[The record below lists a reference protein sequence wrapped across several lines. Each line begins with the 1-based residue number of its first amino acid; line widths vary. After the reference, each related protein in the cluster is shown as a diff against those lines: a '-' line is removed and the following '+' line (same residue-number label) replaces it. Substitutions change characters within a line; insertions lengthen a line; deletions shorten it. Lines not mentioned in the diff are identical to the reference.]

1 VVVVETGVAV
11 VWLTVVVV
19 ATGVDVVLL
28 KWALIQHLT
37 ILYQPRI
44 GGTYVGPVVVVVPVV
59 VPLGR
64 LPYTNCEPSNNGMLE
79 TRWLAVVKPWY
90 DQSLVGSQ
98 VPALMILN
106 WICYNLGSVKG
117 HACRFL
123 YLRKRD
129 RISLFTCWKYCWPVY

>member
-1 VVVVETGVAV
+1 VVVVVAEVVVVVVVFEVVVLVVVVVVVETGVAV

-28 KWALIQHLT
+28 KSALIQHLT

-79 TRWLAVVKPWY
+79 TR
-90 DQSLVGSQ
+90 
-98 VPALMILN
+98 
-106 WICYNLGSVKG
+106 
-117 HACRFL
+117 
-123 YLRKRD
+123 
-129 RISLFTCWKYCWPVY
+129 